1 MRHSWGMRGSR
12 GGVGALWAVFAA
24 VAIVSGW
31 VAVQMVGNAVTPA
44 SIPVLTASEVS
55 QRLVTSAPTDD
66 PSPLAEPSASK
77 KSKKK
82 PKATASQTQKP
93 SSTSSPR
100 PSPTPTATTTTSSG
114 PAAVVRTLASRG
126 GSVVAACRSGQVT
139 LRSWSPAVGY
149 RVDEVD
155 AGPGR
160 EVEVRFVSNSAEVKM
175 QVRCVSGVPSARTE
189 YDSDSGDDN

>member
-1 MRHSWGMRGSR
+1 MRGSR

-55 QRLVTSAPTDD
+55 QRLVTSAPTDA
-66 PSPLAEPSASK
+66 PSPLAEPSAST

-82 PKATASQTQKP
+82 PKATPSQTQKP
-93 SSTSSPR
+93 SSSTSPR
-100 PSPTPTATTTTSSG
+100 PSPTPTATSR

-160 EVEVRFVSNSAEVKM
+160 EVEVRFVSNSTEVKM